1 MNAPMRN
8 FQVEG
13 ALVFI
18 DIFFQSLAL
27 IVAFVVIGQF
37 IAKLIASNAKGKD
50 DG

>member
-8 FQVEG
+8 YQVEG

-18 DIFFQSLAL
+18 EIFFQSLAL
-27 IVAFVVIGQF
+27 IIAFVVIGQF
-37 IAKLIASNAKGKD
+37 IAKLIVSNTRGKG

>member
-1 MNAPMRN
+1 MRN

-37 IAKLIASNAKGKD
+37 IAKLISSNAKGQD